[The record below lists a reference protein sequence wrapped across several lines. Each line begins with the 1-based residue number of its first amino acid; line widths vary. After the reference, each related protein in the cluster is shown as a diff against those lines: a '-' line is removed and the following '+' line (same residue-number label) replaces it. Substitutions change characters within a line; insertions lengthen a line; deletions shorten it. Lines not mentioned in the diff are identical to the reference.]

1 MLISNLFSKHVK
13 NMTTNSDA
21 GVPMGRNVRKTITY
35 IATYTIWKGRA
46 SKNTDKFTGAAP
58 PVR

>member
-1 MLISNLFSKHVK
+1 
-13 NMTTNSDA
+13 MTTNSDA